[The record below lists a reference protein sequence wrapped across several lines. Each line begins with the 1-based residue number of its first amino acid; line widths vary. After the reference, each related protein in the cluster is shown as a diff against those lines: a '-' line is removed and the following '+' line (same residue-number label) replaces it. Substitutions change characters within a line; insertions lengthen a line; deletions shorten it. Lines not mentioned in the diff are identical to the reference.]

1 MTQSSDSPQP
11 PGVLADQSWLQ
22 ARLGD
27 AGVRPVDLR
36 DSDAFAAGHIP
47 GAVHLDLA
55 ELGTHRDG
63 CDSVLLGDEDFER
76 LMAGL
81 GVSTGDTVVAYDD
94 QWGLA
99 AARLLWALHSYGH
112 RAVAVLNGGW
122 DSWQERGAPVEVGT
136 SQKEA
141 AVASLEG
148 ATNLDSEPGGD
159 VATPS
164 ASDAFKADP
173 DSDVVA
179 DRAWVSQEMERSD
192 VRLLDTRSEAEFDQG
207 HIPGALSWDWFRSVP
222 DGDWTASRDVAELR
236 SAWAELGIQPT
247 DEVVVY
253 CRSGMRAAHTY
264 LVLRHAGFSGVRL
277 YDGSWQEWSA
287 TMVTTS

>member
-1 MTQSSDSPQP
+1 MTEPPDFPQP
-11 PGVLADQSWLQ
+11 PAVLVDQSWLQ

-27 AGVRPVDLR
+27 AGVRLVDLR
-36 DSDAFAAGHIP
+36 EADAYSAGHIP

-55 ELGTHRDG
+55 ELGTRRDG
-63 CDSVLLGDEDFER
+63 YDSVLLGGEDFGR
-76 LMAGL
+76 LMSRL
-81 GVSTGDTVVAYDD
+81 GVSNRDTVVAYDD

-99 AARLLWALHSYGH
+99 AARFLWSLHSYGH
-112 RAVAVLNGGW
+112 RAAAVLNGGW
-122 DSWQERGAPVEVGT
+122 DSWLERGAPIEVGT
-136 SQKEA
+136 PPKDA
-141 AVASLEG
+141 AGASLDG
-148 ATNLDSEPGGD
+148 STNLDSEPGGE

-164 ASDAFKADP
+164 ASDAFQADTNP
-173 DSDVVA
+173 DVVA
-179 DRAWVSQEMERSD
+179 DRAWVSRERGSSD
-192 VRLLDTRSEAEFDQG
+192 VRLLDTRSEAEFGEG

-236 SAWAELGIQPT
+236 EAWAEIGIQPT

-264 LVLRHAGFSGVRL
+264 MVLKHAGFPRVRL